1 MARKLAAIFIVI
13 WILSAL
19 LAPWIAPYRYAQQDL
34 SDRLAGSSHAH
45 WLGTDDLG
53 RDVLTRVLYGGR
65 LSLIIVASALLLAL
79 TLGTGVGILAG
90 YMEGLTD
97 HVVGRVI
104 DVLMAL
110 PGILLAITI
119 LAYVGR
125 GFVPLVVALSA
136 TAWVGYAR
144 LARSITLSVKQRE
157 FVKASSAAGGRTG
170 HILGRHVLPNTMSV
184 LLVQAT
190 AGAAG
195 VMLSEAGLSF
205 LGLGVQPPNP
215 SWGEMLATGCD
226 YLLEAP
232 HLAIIPGALLFLTV
246 WALNTLGEDFSRS
259 LAPKRRLLAAGL

>member
-1 MARKLAAIFIVI
+1 
-13 WILSAL
+13 
-19 LAPWIAPYRYAQQDL
+19 
-34 SDRLAGSSHAH
+34 
-45 WLGTDDLG
+45 
-53 RDVLTRVLYGGR
+53 VLYGGR

-79 TLGTGVGILAG
+79 TLGTGVGVLAG
-90 YMEGLTD
+90 YLEGLTD
-97 HVVGRVI
+97 HLVGRVI

-125 GFVPLVVALSA
+125 GFVPLVFALSA

-144 LARSITLSVKQRE
+144 LARSVTLSVKQRE
-157 FVKASSAAGGRTG
+157 FATAGTAAGGRTS
-170 HILGRHVLPNTMSV
+170 HILRRHILPNTVSV

-232 HLAIIPGALLFLTV
+232 HLALIPGALLFLTV
-246 WALNTLGEDFSRS
+246 WALNTLGEELSRAIS
-259 LAPKRRLLAAGL
+259 PKRRLLATGL